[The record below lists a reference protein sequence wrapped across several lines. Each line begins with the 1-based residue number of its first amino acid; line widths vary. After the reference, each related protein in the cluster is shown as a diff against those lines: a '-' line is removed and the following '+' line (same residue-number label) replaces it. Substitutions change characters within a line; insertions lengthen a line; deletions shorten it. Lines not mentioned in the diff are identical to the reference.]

1 MIAALMAY
9 GLTASGFLLLGSC
22 AIELALVGSRVPRRF
37 IWSGAM
43 VLSAALIALAGL
55 GETLQAGAVMEIT
68 ATGELPVIAQ
78 SSGAAASFTG
88 AIRAIGEGLGNL
100 LSTPAL
106 LASRLEID
114 DGWLL
119 GVWGAFSVSLLA
131 VGGGS
136 VLRYRRL
143 RKQWP
148 LVEIE
153 ARRMRLSP
161 RSGPAVMGL
170 IRPEIVVPRWLL
182 DAPVDERRLVLAH
195 EQEHLQ
201 ARDGLLLAVGWV
213 ILALCPWNPALWWML
228 LRLRLAIEIDC
239 DRRVLARGVEK
250 HRYGSMLIDL
260 SAHSSG
266 LSLAVPALAGFPSTL
281 ERRLVAMTTVTSRG
295 PRGLRALAA
304 TLGGIAVLAACGS
317 EMPTAAEIEA
327 LDAAQVELQA
337 QLLGIESTEYYV
349 DGTQVS
355 AEEAKAL
362 AADQIAVVEVRR
374 GMADGGGV
382 IHIQT
387 RGIAAGAASNGGDP
401 LREITLVGY
410 GASGRSPDSVRL
422 STAPAEVDLSEVVV
436 VGYGSPGQ
444 AAEGARP
451 SPAAG
456 TSSLPEVIVE
466 GYPAPGSRAAG
477 AGEEYAVSFGV
488 VRASPDAT
496 PVAAGVRIN
505 NVSNALFLIDGV
517 AASEAD
523 FSRLVPSNIQAI
535 RVLKGES
542 ATAAYSDPLAR
553 NGVVVVTTKS
563 ATP

>member
-9 GLTASGFLLLGSC
+9 GLAASGLLLLGSY
-22 AIELALVGSRVPRRF
+22 AIELALVGSRVPRRL

-43 VLSAALIALAGL
+43 VLSTALTALAGL
-55 GETLQAGAVMEIT
+55 GATVQAGAVVEIT
-68 ATGELPVIAQ
+68 ATGELPVMAE
-78 SSGAAASFTG
+78 SSGGAASLTG
-88 AIRAIGEGLGNL
+88 AIRAIGEGMGNL

-106 LASRLEID
+106 FASRLEID

-119 GVWGAFSVSLLA
+119 GVWAAFSISLLA
-131 VGGGS
+131 IGGGS
-136 VLRYRRL
+136 VLRYRGL

-182 DAPVDERRLVLAH
+182 DAPVDERRLVVAH

-260 SAHSSG
+260 SAHGSG

-327 LDAAQVELQA
+327 LDAAQVESQA

-387 RGIAAGAASNGGDP
+387 RRIAAGAASNGGDP
-401 LREITLVGY
+401 LREITVVGY
-410 GASGRSPDSVRL
+410 GGSGRSPDSVRL
-422 STAPAEVDLSEVVV
+422 STAPAGVDLSEVVV

-444 AAEGARP
+444 AAQGARP

-488 VRASPDAT
+488 VRPSPDAT

-542 ATAAYSDPLAR
+542 ATAAYSDPLAG